1 MNDIE
6 ITILFTFLAY
16 FLNIINIH
24 FEMNIYTII
33 IFLNLFGLYHL
44 YKNLHINITIRYGR

>member
-44 YKNLHINITIRYGR
+44 YKNLHINITIRYGE